1 MARMTK
7 TQRAAL
13 KRSNG
18 LDKLVFFKYK
28 GGTTRYRVGTVVGVV
43 SIVMGEYHHLIQR
56 IKLTPEKQ
64 KEWKSRY
71 AYRTCYYTL
80 TARTRKPAWGQYHQ
94 LIVSSGFRQLMRKA
108 LKKGWV

>member
-1 MARMTK
+1 MSALTT

-18 LDKLVFFKYK
+18 IGKVVFFKYK
-28 GGTTRYRVGTVVGVV
+28 GSKTRYCVGTVTDVV
-43 SIVMGEYHHLIQR
+43 SVIIGEYHHLIQR
-56 IKLTPEKQ
+56 IKLTHVKQ
-64 KEWKSRY
+64 REWKSRY

-94 LIVSSGFRQLMRKA
+94 LIVSSGFRQLARKA
-108 LKKGWV
+108 IKKGWL